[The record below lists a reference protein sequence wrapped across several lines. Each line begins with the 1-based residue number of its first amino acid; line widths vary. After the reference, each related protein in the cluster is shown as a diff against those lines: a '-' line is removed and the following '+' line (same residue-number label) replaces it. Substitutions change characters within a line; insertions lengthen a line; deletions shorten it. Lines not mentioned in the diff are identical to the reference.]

1 MRNAPIFIGG
11 MFKSGTT
18 LLRSMLAQHS
28 AIVSGLETYW
38 FDLTRG
44 DSSPDATER
53 ALARL
58 ATYFDLAPAI
68 VRGFFDRSASAEAFL
83 DQLMRHVASRAGKRR
98 WAEKTPGN
106 IAVVDRIW
114 AFWPQAQ
121 MVHIVRDPRDVYAS
135 SIEASKWQDPGLFA
149 EQWTSTIGAGARQI
163 AALAPSGDLYHV
175 LRYEDLV
182 EDPER
187 TMRAVVDFL
196 GEAWEPQVASFGGQS
211 EDFDKVLQATGK
223 ASTTLERLKQP
234 LTGERRGIWR
244 QVLTESQVRA
254 LREAIAQRGHGET
267 FDAVVAESDR
277 R

>member
-1 MRNAPIFIGG
+1 MRDAPIFIGG

-44 DSSPDATER
+44 DTSPDATER

-58 ATYFDLAPAI
+58 ATYFDLDPAT
-68 VRGFFDRSASAEAFL
+68 VRGFSDGSRSAEAFL
-83 DQLMRHVASRAGKRR
+83 DRLMTHIASRAAKRR

-121 MVHIVRDPRDVYAS
+121 VVHIVRDPRDVYAS
-135 SIEASKWQDPGLFA
+135 SIEANKWQDPRVFA
-149 EQWTSTIGAGARQI
+149 EQWTSTIGEGAQRV
-163 AALAPSGDLYHV
+163 AALAPSRDVYHV
-175 LRYEDLV
+175 VRYEDLV

-187 TMRAVVDFL
+187 TMRRVVDFL
-196 GEAWEPQVASFGGQS
+196 GERWEPQVASFGGQS

-244 QVLTESQVRA
+244 QVLSDAQVRA
-254 LREAIAQRGHGET
+254 LREAIVQRGHGET